1 LCPLDRAA
9 ASLVTEVGPAWP
21 SCASSRDRGLA
32 KRQLNRAPERVQHH
46 AQQATEE
53 PRVPEARVSVVHFSV
68 GP

>member
-1 LCPLDRAA
+1 MPNGSGGGIPGNEGWTGLAFGRFFA
-9 ASLVTEVGPAWP
+9 G
-21 SCASSRDRGLA
+21 RGLA
-32 KRQLNRAPERVQHH
+32 KRQLNRPPERVQHH